1 VVVDHRPGEVE
12 PDEELDRLAYAVIGA
27 ALEVH
32 RVLGPGFLE
41 SVYEQALQIELGLR
55 GIPFTPQQVIAVGYK
70 GRQIGEGRMD
80 LLVGNCLVLELKAV
94 EALLPVHSMQLH
106 SYMKATGHK
115 LGLLINFNV
124 PLLRDGIKRVIL
136 KQNI

>member
-1 VVVDHRPGEVE
+1 VIVGRRTEQDE
-12 PDEELDRLAYAVIGA
+12 PDEELDRLAYSVIGA

-55 GIPFTPQQVIAVGYK
+55 GIPFTPQQIIAVGYK
-70 GRQIGEGRMD
+70 GSQIGEGRMD
-80 LLVGNCLVLELKAV
+80 LLVGNSLVLELKAV

-106 SYMKATGHK
+106 SYLKATGHK
-115 LGLLINFNV
+115 LGLLINFNE
-124 PLLRDGIKRVIL
+124 PLLRDDIKRVIL
-136 KQNI
+136 KQNP